1 MEFLNIYLVEILLVL
16 MFIALIG
23 VLGCIGCLFV
33 LSVQEHKE
41 QKKLEL
47 QKKIDLV
54 LFMASNTNEFDY
66 EKACENLGLCTKT
79 SVTELIF
86 GVHYEI

>member
-1 MEFLNIYLVEILLVL
+1 MEFIHIYIVEILLVI
-16 MFIALIG
+16 M
-23 VLGCIGCLFV
+23 VLGLLGAMVCIGWLFV
-33 LSVQEHKE
+33 LDVKEHRE

-47 QKKIDLV
+47 QKKVDLV

-66 EKACENLGLCTKT
+66 YKACENLGLCTKT

-86 GVHYEI
+86 GVHYE

>member
-1 MEFLNIYLVEILLVL
+1 MEFIHTYTIEILLVL
-16 MFIALIG
+16 MILGLIG
-23 VLGCIGCLFV
+23 VTGCIGCLFV
-33 LSVQEHKE
+33 LSVQEHRE

-47 QKKIDLV
+47 QKKVDLV

-86 GVHYEI
+86 GVHYE